1 MDLSLHHQ
9 ELEDNG
15 FTIVENL
22 IDLNFVDELV
32 DEVKKLESRL
42 ERSPDNNR
50 FEGNRTTRT
59 YNLLAYGEIWQ
70 RIPVQPQVLELIEGV
85 IGEQC
90 LVSSL
95 ASISLAPGE
104 TAQVIHA
111 DDQVQPL
118 AKPHVA
124 TVCNSM
130 WALTDF
136 TEETGATRV
145 VPGSHRWQN
154 PDYFGGQ
161 SDIESIPA
169 EMPKGSVLIWH
180 GSTWHGGGANTTED
194 QIRIGIAMNY
204 CAGFIRQ
211 QENQNLGI
219 PPEIVSTFTPQ
230 LRQLCGFGMYR
241 GLTGNIEKHSPA
253 YLLYGDEEETQLWDY
268 DPIEPNQK

>member
-1 MDLSLHHQ
+1 MDLSQNHQ
-9 ELEDNG
+9 QLQDNG
-15 FTIVENL
+15 YTIVENL

-32 DEVKKLESRL
+32 DEIKKLEIRL
-42 ERSPDNNR
+42 QRTPDNNR
-50 FEGNRTTRT
+50 FEGNKTTRT
-59 YNLLAYGEIWQ
+59 YNLLAHGEIWQ
-70 RIPVQPQVLELIEGV
+70 HIPVQPQVLELIEGV

-136 TEETGATRV
+136 TEENGATRV
-145 VPGSHRWQN
+145 VPGSHLWQN
-154 PDYFGGQ
+154 PDYFGDQ
-161 SDIESIPA
+161 SDIESVPA

-180 GSTWHGGGANTTED
+180 GSTWHGGGANTTDD
-194 QIRIGIAMNY
+194 QIRIGVAMNY

-211 QENQNLGI
+211 QENQHLGI
-219 PPEIVSTFTPQ
+219 PPEIVATFSPQ

-253 YLLYGDEEETQLWDY
+253 HLLYGDEEETQLWDY
-268 DPIEPNQK
+268 DPIEPHQ